1 MTHPLRT
8 ERPEPPKHDK
18 LSKLLK
24 YHFNLAGRRRQL
36 ATEMRIRRKAQRLGL
51 YASKTRLATGGWTID
66 CNTYGTLIA
75 GPGLCDWQAEELL
88 NDLIAKKR
96 GARI

>member
-1 MTHPLRT
+1 MRT
-8 ERPEPPKHDK
+8 PH
-18 LSKLLK
+18 LSKSTLLN
-24 YHFNLAGRRRQL
+24 FNEKGRRGQV